1 MQDQGSLVAAGSVD
15 GSVYMLELC
24 EGLATMQQNEKQ
36 SVQQVGAPPLACYT
50 PLPCYAPLHCY
61 TPLPCCT
68 VPLPCHTHPN
78 KMLERESKREKNLE
92 ARAKEMRQKEKRMAE
107 SQEGADGEK
116 PTWAEQETAIE
127 KDFWSTV
134 EAFALKAG
142 ADGYGAP
149 PPPSDE
155 IENGTPP
162 Q

>member
-1 MQDQGSLVAAGSVD
+1 
-15 GSVYMLELC
+15 
-24 EGLATMQQNEKQ
+24 
-36 SVQQVGAPPLACYT
+36 
-50 PLPCYAPLHCY
+50 
-61 TPLPCCT
+61 
-68 VPLPCHTHPN
+68 
-78 KMLERESKREKNLE
+78 MLERESKREKNLE

-107 SQEGADGEK
+107 AQEGADGEK

-142 ADGYGAP
+142 ADGYGAA

-162 Q
+162 L